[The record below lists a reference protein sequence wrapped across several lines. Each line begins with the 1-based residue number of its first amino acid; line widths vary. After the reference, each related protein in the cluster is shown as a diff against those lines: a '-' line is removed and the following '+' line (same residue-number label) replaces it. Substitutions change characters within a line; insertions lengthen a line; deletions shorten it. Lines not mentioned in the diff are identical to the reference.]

1 MQLKTYYFPKCSP
14 FKCIEIVVN
23 LQKYFQRYDVE
34 MACYGN
40 SPPSGQ
46 ILKGAKRAKKKK
58 DPNAPKR
65 SM

>member
-1 MQLKTYYFPKCSP
+1 MSSILNVLKLLST
-14 FKCIEIVVN
+14 FK
-23 LQKYFQRYDVE
+23 KYFQRYDVE

>member
-1 MQLKTYYFPKCSP
+1 MYPNCCEHSKC
-14 FKCIEIVVN
+14 
-23 LQKYFQRYDVE
+23 FQRYDVE

>member
-1 MQLKTYYFPKCSP
+1 MQLKVYIKYNML
-14 FKCIEIVVN
+14 N
-23 LQKYFQRYDVE
+23 LMYPNCCKPSKYFQRYDVE